1 MKPNKKGK
9 AALAFIFITVLIDV
23 IGLGIIIP
31 VVPSLIIEL
40 TGQTISNAAEYGGLL
55 MFIYAG
61 TQFLFAPVIG
71 ALSDRYGRRP
81 LLLSSL
87 CAYGLNYLLL
97 AWAPTIWWLF
107 FARFLSGITGA
118 TTTTASAYVADIS
131 DPEEKAQNFGLL
143 GAAFGLGFIIGPV
156 IGGILGEYGSRLPF
170 IAAAILS
177 LVNVTYGYFI
187 LPESLAKQERR
198 SFEWKRANP
207 FGALKKIRDF
217 SAATGLF
224 LVFFLIYLSHHATQ
238 STWTYYTMFKFSWDE
253 AMVGISLGVV
263 GICVAVVQGGLTRW
277 WIPRIGPNKAV
288 YLGIGAYVI
297 GFLGFAWAPNG
308 SIMLA
313 MIMPYALGGF
323 AGPSLQGILSNQVPA
338 NMQGELQGVLTSL
351 ISFSAI
357 IGPPVMTQSFSYFST
372 NQMLYMPG
380 APFIL
385 GAFLSILALIIG
397 VKTLGHVVEKSVE
410 VI

>member
-9 AALAFIFITVLIDV
+9 AALFFIFITVFIDV

-31 VVPSLIIEL
+31 VVPSLIIDL

-61 TQFLFAPVIG
+61 TQFLFAPMIG
-71 ALSDRYGRRP
+71 ALSDRFGRRP
-81 LLLSSL
+81 LLLCSL

-97 AWAPTIWWLF
+97 AWAPTMTWLF

-131 DPEEKAQNFGLL
+131 APEEKAQNFGLL

-156 IGGILGEYGSRLPF
+156 IGGLLGEFGSRIPF
-170 IAAAILS
+170 IAAAALS
-177 LVNVTYGYFI
+177 LINFIYGYFI
-187 LPESLAKQERR
+187 LPESLTSQKRR
-198 SFEWKRANP
+198 SFELNRANP
-207 FGALKKIRDF
+207 FGALKIISNF
-217 SAATGLF
+217 SAAGLF

-238 STWTYYTMFKFSWDE
+238 STWTYYTMFKFGWDE

-277 WIPRIGPNKAV
+277 CIPKMGLTNAV
-288 YLGIGAYVI
+288 YLGIGAYII
-297 GFLGFAWAPNG
+297 GFLGFSWAPNG
-308 SIMLA
+308 KIMLA

-323 AGPSLQGILSNQVPA
+323 AGPSLQGIISNQVPA

-372 NQMLYMPG
+372 SGALYIPG

-385 GAFLSILALIIG
+385 GALLSIVALIIG
-397 VKTLGHVVEKSVE
+397 VKTLGQVVQKNVE
-410 VI
+410 IS

>member
-9 AALAFIFITVLIDV
+9 AALFFIFITVLIDV

-31 VVPSLIIEL
+31 VVPSLIIDL
-40 TGQTISNAAEYGGLL
+40 TGQTIINAAEYGGLL

-61 TQFLFAPVIG
+61 TQFLFAPMIG
-71 ALSDRYGRRP
+71 ALSDRFGRRP
-81 LLLSSL
+81 LLLCSL

-97 AWAPTIWWLF
+97 AWAPTMTWLF

-131 DPEEKAQNFGLL
+131 APEEKAQNFGLL

-156 IGGILGEYGSRLPF
+156 IGGLLGEFGSRLPF
-170 IAAAILS
+170 IAAAVLS
-177 LVNVTYGYFI
+177 LINFIYGYFI
-187 LPESLAKQERR
+187 LPESLASQKRR
-198 SFEWKRANP
+198 SFELNRANP
-207 FGALKKIRDF
+207 FGALKIISNF
-217 SAATGLF
+217 SAAGLF

-238 STWTYYTMFKFSWDE
+238 STWTYYTMFKFGWDE
-253 AMVGISLGVV
+253 AMVGISLGIV

-277 WIPRIGPNKAV
+277 CIPKMGLTNAV
-288 YLGIGAYVI
+288 YLGIGAYII
-297 GFLGFAWAPNG
+297 GFLGFSWAPNG
-308 SIMLA
+308 KIMLA

-372 NQMLYMPG
+372 SGALYIPG

-385 GAFLSILALIIG
+385 GALLSIVALIIG
-397 VKTLGHVVEKSVE
+397 VKTLGQVVQKNVE
-410 VI
+410 IS